1 MITKPLLGAAM
12 GLALAG
18 VAQADEPRSVGA
30 SHLFAPQGYD
40 DNDEI
45 VVVASGFLPNTCYQL
60 TTPLVKTNLATRTI
74 SIDLKSHVNPN
85 PCVNVPVPFEQ
96 EVDLG
101 SLPVGDWTLETTIG
115 SLRTTLNV
123 VQSPNESPDAYLYAP
138 IDQVN
143 VSFDAGSGR
152 WTALLTGDL
161 LASCLEIKE
170 TKVLG
175 QGAVVVLLPILE
187 QRDDVCQPTSEHF
200 NLRVLLPEDLNPGL
214 HLLHVRSLNGRGL
227 NRIFDVRL

>member
-1 MITKPLLGAAM
+1 MITKPLLVAAM

-30 SHLFAPQGYD
+30 SHLFAPQGFD

-45 VVVASGFLPNTCYQL
+45 VVVASGYLPNTCYQL
-60 TTPLVKTNLATRTI
+60 TTPIVKTNLETRTV
-74 SIDLKSHVNPN
+74 SIDLKSHVNTG

-101 SLPVGDWTLETTIG
+101 SLPVGDWTLETSFG

-123 VQSPNESPDAYLYAP
+123 VESPNESPDAYLYAP

-143 VSFDAGSGR
+143 VSFDKGSGR

-161 LASCLEIKE
+161 LANCLAIKE

-175 QGAVVVLLPILE
+175 QGDVVVLLPILE
-187 QRDDVCQPTSEHF
+187 QSEEVCEPTSEHF
-200 NLRVLLPEDLNPGL
+200 NLRVLLPENLSPGR
-214 HLLHVRSLNGRGL
+214 HLLHVRSLNGRAI